1 LLVSAMIT
9 NLCLLNLV
17 IIENKSCW
25 TFYNTSF
32 NDIPFEDFAKP
43 SNTTRNLEV
52 FAPSKLHK
60 NPAVGFFR
68 SVSRIIFF
76 LSFEFVGTA
85 SRYKIFLP
93 DPLMPLL
100 RCNGEIL
107 SSHLWVLTRLLAI
120 QLSLERLIVKNYYS
134 EITYRLCHFYWNTTC
149 WFFLKFSNV

>member
-1 LLVSAMIT
+1 MIT

-76 LSFEFVGTA
+76 LSFEFIG
-85 SRYKIFLP
+85 
-93 DPLMPLL
+93 
-100 RCNGEIL
+100 
-107 SSHLWVLTRLLAI
+107 
-120 QLSLERLIVKNYYS
+120 
-134 EITYRLCHFYWNTTC
+134 YRLA
-149 WFFLKFSNV
+149 L